1 MVAGLETVEAV
12 WNEEDVRNL
21 YRLALRRE
29 AEAEAIVQEMTA
41 WPSDRLVRTFFTS
54 PEFLERLEPDF
65 QKGERPWREE
75 ETSPGELLRAWAA
88 GR

>member
-41 WPSDRLVRTFFTS
+41 WPSGGRACARPPAVRA
-54 PEFLERLEPDF
+54 
-65 QKGERPWREE
+65 Q
-75 ETSPGELLRAWAA
+75 
-88 GR
+88 